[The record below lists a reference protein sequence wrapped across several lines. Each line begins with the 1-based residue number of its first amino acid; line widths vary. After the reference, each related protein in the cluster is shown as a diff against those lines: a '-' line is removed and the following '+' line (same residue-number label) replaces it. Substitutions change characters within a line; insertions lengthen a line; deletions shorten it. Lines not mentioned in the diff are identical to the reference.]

1 MNLLHNSAAIM
12 LAAVALN
19 IPYQASAD
27 ILFTATDGIHSVAAD
42 DHLTPG
48 LASFVGSIG
57 NFTVSADFGTGFPD
71 VGSPSNPILDLTSL
85 DLTTGTAGGSLTL
98 SLTETGFMTTAA
110 ASQFLS
116 SLVGNY
122 VNSTATM
129 ATYLD
134 PGNVHFGTADLLS
147 SGLVDNQAALTSGAE
162 GAGPFSLT
170 EIITVAAGP
179 NSLTSLDAAIVDVPE
194 PASLPLLGAG
204 FLGLIGAGIFGRR
217 RAAQPLPA

>member
-1 MNLLHNSAAIM
+1 MKLPRNSLAIVLTAA
-12 LAAVALN
+12 ALN

-27 ILFTATDGIHSVAAD
+27 ILFTATDGVNSVSAD

-85 DLTTGTAGGSLTL
+85 DLTTGTAGGTLTL

-110 ASQFLS
+110 VDQFFS

-129 ATYLD
+129 STYLD

-147 SGLVDNQAALTSGAE
+147 SGLVDNQAALTSLPVGTA
-162 GAGPFSLT
+162 PFSLT
-170 EIITVAAGP
+170 EIITVTAGP

-194 PASLPLLGAG
+194 PASLPLFGVG
-204 FLGLIGAGIFGRR
+204 FLGLIGAGIFVRR
-217 RAAQPLPA
+217 RTATPLPA